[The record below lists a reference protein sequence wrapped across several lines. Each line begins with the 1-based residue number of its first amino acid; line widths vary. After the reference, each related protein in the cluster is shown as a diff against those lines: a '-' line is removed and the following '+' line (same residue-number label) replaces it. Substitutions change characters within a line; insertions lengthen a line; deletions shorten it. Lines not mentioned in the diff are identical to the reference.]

1 MSEKKSKKED
11 IVTFINDPFNLNDAV
26 NALDEIADE
35 MVRDGALE
43 FSDDKE
49 MDEKLENLSSAME
62 IENERNVKEL
72 EALSALE
79 AEASAK
85 ELAQQIAEDEALEK
99 ELAMQSEELSS
110 LIDEELKAAL
120 PKTNDSGEID
130 VAEIESCI
138 EALLF
143 MSDKP
148 VTLNKLREWIGED
161 FKKDL
166 YLSALESMKL
176 RYQSVSH
183 GIELIEVAGGYQFRT
198 KPGRSALAKRLAKIQ
213 TQRLS
218 RGAMESLTIIAYSQP
233 VMKDEIDK
241 IRGVDS
247 SHFLRTLLDKKL
259 ICISGRSELPGR
271 PMLYATTQDFLEIF
285 GLNSLADMPP
295 LREIEAMVP
304 QSESALPDEDPRA
317 AQIRKMLGEMK
328 KDPTRILYDSK
339 EDDEFLSG
347 IREKVKAIPVST
359 PYLEQMKAEDAQG
372 KQSQN
377 APETLL

>member
-99 ELAMQSEELSS
+99 ELALQSEELSS